1 MPRISIVD
9 DDLSVREALGRL
21 VESVGYDVE
30 MFASALDFLD
40 SSPIGRADCLVLDI
54 HLPGMSGFDLQER
67 LAASRAAIP
76 IIFITAH
83 DDASTRERIRRAGGA
98 AQLYKP
104 IEEQALLDAIRTA
117 VGPHHLPEGAR

>member
-9 DDLSVREALGRL
+9 DDPSVRDALGRL

-30 MFASALDFLD
+30 TFASAQEFLD
-40 SSPIGRADCLVLDI
+40 SSPVGRADCLVLDI
-54 HLPGMSGFDLQER
+54 HLPGMSGFDLQQR
-67 LAASRAAIP
+67 LAAARAAIP

-83 DDASTRERIRRAGGA
+83 DDSFTRERIGQARVD

-104 IEEQALLDAIRTA
+104 FEDLALLDAIRSA
-117 VGPHHLPEGAR
+117 VGPDHPSGGAR